1 MKMLPKYVWHTVS
14 AGKCFVMIYYS
25 FFTCGC
31 SVEDSPSVLFQY
43 TRCPCITE
51 VGVSCR
57 RVQVD
62 TDGSSNVKKPESKPP
77 VDTGAGRVKFK
88 IPLFP
93 YVLSVP
99 SSLPSIPGWFSNSPL
114 PPSQKML
121 SYSWFL
127 TFEEPIYST
136 LLQDTAKSQPPP
148 TPTQVS
154 LPRGGSGL
162 PRLTDPSLEFPQQRL
177 CAPSTDT
184 HPQHSLAPATCL

>member
-1 MKMLPKYVWHTVS
+1 M
-14 AGKCFVMIYYS
+14 
-25 FFTCGC
+25 
-31 SVEDSPSVLFQY
+31 LFQY

-51 VGVSCR
+51 VGVSCS

-62 TDGSSNVKKPESKPP
+62 TDGSSNVKRTRNKASCGHWCRQGQVQNPSFSLRP
-77 VDTGAGRVKFK
+77 F
-88 IPLFP
+88 
-93 YVLSVP
+93 SVP
-99 SSLPSIPGWFSNSPL
+99 PSLPSIPGWFSNSPL
-114 PPSQKML
+114 PPPQKML

-136 LLQDTAKSQPPP
+136 LLQDRAKSQPPP

-162 PRLTDPSLEFPQQRL
+162 PRLTDPSLEFPQQRI